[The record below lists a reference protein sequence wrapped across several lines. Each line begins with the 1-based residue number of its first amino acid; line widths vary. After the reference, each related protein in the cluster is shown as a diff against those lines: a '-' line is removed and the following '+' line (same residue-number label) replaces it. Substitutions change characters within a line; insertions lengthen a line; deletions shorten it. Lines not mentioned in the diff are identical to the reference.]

1 MKSTIALG
9 LTLAASLAGVLA
21 PSSNVMAAPTMHHG
35 SVCHNY
41 DIGQAN
47 FFDFFWDGVKNGTAA
62 TRYVICPL
70 EVVHTA
76 GQTTGSVY
84 VDAVAPTGGA
94 VINCT
99 LTSYS
104 WTDQFLGSKNGN
116 APGWLSSV
124 PANTYSN
131 HSVVC
136 SLPASYNGKIVAI
149 EAYF

>member
-1 MKSTIALG
+1 MKTSFALS

-21 PSSNVMAAPTMHHG
+21 PTSTVLAGPTMHHG

-47 FFDFFWDGVKNGTAA
+47 NFDFYWDGVKNGA
-62 TRYVICPL
+62 TVARWVICPL
-70 EVVHTA
+70 EVNHTS

-84 VDAVAPTGGA
+84 VDAVAPIGGT
-94 VINCT
+94 INCT

-104 WTDQFLGSKNGN
+104 WTDAFKGSKSGT

-124 PANTYSN
+124 PADSFSN

-136 SLPASYNGKIVAI
+136 SLPPNYNGKIVAI